1 MKIRKTTLAAL
12 VCFASLCSVFAQNA
26 SEKPKENIKPT
37 TVLGVSV
44 GMTMAQTLTELQ
56 SRAKRFHGI
65 PQIKANDGSLSL
77 LTNLII
83 PEARLGWDD
92 NSEMIAAGVIL
103 TFYRGKVVSIMINGL
118 AEEDEKYSAKRKWQ
132 SFLAKIPSTRKDQ
145 SELVVDTPKMI
156 NEIEACAIEDDVLR
170 LYDADNWNAY
180 IDEKTKLTE
189 FFKSIS
195 RNNEVLD

>member
-1 MKIRKTTLAAL
+1 MKIMKTTLAAL

-26 SEKPKENIKPT
+26 SEKPKENVKPT

-83 PEARLGWDD
+83 PGVNDD
-92 NSEMIAAGVIL
+92 LRMIRQMCRWLVE
-103 TFYRGKVVSIMINGL
+103 NGL
-118 AEEDEKYSAKRKWQ
+118 ADAPLHFSRFFPRYKMA
-132 SFLAKIPSTRKDQ
+132 
-145 SELVVDTPKMI
+145 DTPPTPLATLKVARQVAEEEGVRRVYLG
-156 NEIEACAIEDDVLR
+156 NV
-170 LYDADNWNAY
+170 
-180 IDEKTKLTE
+180 
-189 FFKSIS
+189 
-195 RNNEVLD
+195 